1 MWMWGLGILLIGIT
15 NTLREQSSVIR
26 CQVTENKLIKMND
39 RLQNNTELKK
49 EAINYT
55 SLQLTERQICDI
67 ELLMNGAF
75 SPLKGFL
82 GKADYESVLDNMR
95 LTNGTLWPMPI
106 TLDVTEAFAGGVSPG
121 QKITLRDHEGFALA
135 IMTVSDIYTPDFGK
149 EAKAVYDTTD
159 ETHPAVN
166 YLYNHSKPVYLGGT
180 LEGIAL
186 PHHYDYQENRHTPE
200 ELKVIFKEKGWD
212 KIVAFQTRNP
222 LHRAHVEMTMRASQ
236 NLNANLLIHPVVGMT
251 KPGDVDHYTRV
262 RCYQHVLPKYPEN
275 SAMMSLLPLAMRMG
289 GPREAVWHA
298 LIRKNFGCT
307 HLVVGRDHAGPGND
321 KDGNPFYGP
330 YDAQE
335 LLLKHQDEIG
345 IEMVPFKFMVY
356 LPKEDRY
363 EAIDAIEKGTDFKT
377 ISGTELRDLLDE
389 GKGIPEWFSYKE
401 VAQELEASRPP
412 LNQRGLTIFFTG
424 LSGSGK
430 STLANGLLVKML
442 EEGSRPVTLLD
453 GDIVRTH
460 LSSELGFTKEHRS
473 LNVQRIGFV
482 ASEITKNGGVAICAP
497 IAPYTAD
504 RRVNRELISPLGG
517 FIEVFVN
524 TSLAKCEERDVKGL
538 YALARKGV
546 IKEFTGI
553 TDPYEEPTDAEIV
566 IDSSG
571 RSPEVLVGEIFSRV
585 KELGYL

>member
-1 MWMWGLGILLIGIT
+1 MKNNLI
-15 NTLREQSSVIR
+15 SS
-26 CQVTENKLIKMND
+26 NPD
-39 RLQNNTELKK
+39 ALKK
-49 EAINYT
+49 EAFNNK
-55 SLQLTERQICDI
+55 SWQVTERQICDL
-67 ELLMNGAF
+67 ELLLNGAF
-75 SPLKGFL
+75 APLTGFMDE
-82 GKADYESVLDNMR
+82 ADYQSVLKDLR
-95 LTNGTLWPMPI
+95 LKDGSLWPMPI
-106 TLDVTEAFAGGVSPG
+106 TLDVDEDFVKELSNGD
-121 QKITLRDHEGFALA
+121 KITLRDHEGFALA
-135 IMTVSDIYTPDFGK
+135 VLTISDIYQPDFK
-149 EAKAVYDTTD
+149 AEAQAVYGTID

-166 YLYNHSKPVYLGGT
+166 YLYNHSKPVYLGGS

-186 PHHYDYQENRHTPE
+186 PYHYDYKENRHTPE
-200 ELKVIFKEKGWD
+200 ELKSIFKEKGWK

-236 NLNANLLIHPVVGMT
+236 ELDANLLIHPVVGMT

-289 GPREAVWHA
+289 GPREALWHA

-307 HLVVGRDHAGPGND
+307 HIVVGRDHAGPGND

-335 LLLKHQDEIG
+335 LLLKYQDEIG

-356 LPKEDRY
+356 LPEEDRY
-363 EAIDAIEKGTDFKT
+363 EAIDAVEKGTDFKT

-460 LSSELGFTKEHRS
+460 LSSELGFSKEHRS

-482 ASEITKNGGVAICAP
+482 ASEITKNTGIAICAP

-524 TSLAKCEERDVKGL
+524 TSLAVCEERDVKGL

-553 TDPYEEPTDAEIV
+553 SDPYEEPTDAEIV
-566 IDSSG
+566 IDSNG
-571 RSPEVLVGEIFSRV
+571 RTPEVLVEEIFGRI
-585 KELGYL
+585 KELGYIIIKKR

>member
-1 MWMWGLGILLIGIT
+1 MK
-15 NTLREQSSVIR
+15 SS
-26 CQVTENKLIKMND
+26 NLMSSKPD
-39 RLQNNTELKK
+39 ALKK
-49 EAINYT
+49 EAFNYK
-55 SLQLTERQICDI
+55 SWQVTERQICDL
-67 ELLMNGAF
+67 ELLLNGAF
-75 SPLKGFL
+75 APLTGFM
-82 GKADYESVLDNMR
+82 GEADYQSVLNNLR
-95 LTNGTLWPMPI
+95 LKDGSLWPLPI
-106 TLDVTEAFAGGVSPG
+106 PLDVDEDFANEVFSGD
-121 QKITLRDHEGFALA
+121 KITLRDHEGFALA
-135 IMTVSDIYTPDFGK
+135 VLTISDIYRPDFK
-149 EAKAVYDTTD
+149 VEAQAVYGTTD

-186 PHHYDYQENRHTPE
+186 PNHYDYKENRHTPE
-200 ELKVIFKEKGWD
+200 ELKAIFREKGWE

-222 LHRAHVEMTMRASQ
+222 LHRAHVEMTIRASED
-236 NLNANLLIHPVVGMT
+236 LNANLLIHPVVGMT

-289 GPREAVWHA
+289 GPREALWHA

-307 HLVVGRDHAGPGND
+307 HIVVGRDHAGPGND
-321 KDGNPFYGP
+321 KNGNPFYGP

-401 VAQELEASRPP
+401 VAQELEVSRPP
-412 LNQRGLTIFFTG
+412 LNQRGLTVFFTG

-504 RRVNRELISPLGG
+504 RRVNRELIAPLGG

-538 YALARKGV
+538 YALARKGI

-553 TDPYEEPTDAEIV
+553 SDPYEEPTDAEIV

-571 RSPEVLVGEIFSRV
+571 RSPEVLVEEIYGIIQ
-585 KELGYL
+585 KLGYL

>member
-1 MWMWGLGILLIGIT
+1 MK
-15 NTLREQSSVIR
+15 NTLMSS
-26 CQVTENKLIKMND
+26 NPD
-39 RLQNNTELKK
+39 ALKK
-49 EAINYT
+49 EAFIYK
-55 SLQLTERQICDI
+55 SWQVTERQICDL
-67 ELLMNGAF
+67 ELLLNGAF
-75 SPLKGFL
+75 APLTGFMDE
-82 GKADYESVLDNMR
+82 ADYQSVLKNLR
-95 LTNGTLWPMPI
+95 LKDGSLWPMPI
-106 TLDVTEAFAGGVSPG
+106 TLDVDEDFVKELSNGD
-121 QKITLRDHEGFALA
+121 KITLRDREGFALA
-135 IMTVSDIYTPDFGK
+135 VLTISDIFKPDFK
-149 EAKAVYDTTD
+149 AEAQAVYGTID

-166 YLYNHSKPVYLGGT
+166 YLYNHSKPVYLGGS

-186 PHHYDYQENRHTPE
+186 PHHYDYKENRHTPE
-200 ELKVIFKEKGWD
+200 ELKSIFKEKGWK

-236 NLNANLLIHPVVGMT
+236 ELDANLLIHPVVGMT

-289 GPREAVWHA
+289 GPREALWHA

-307 HLVVGRDHAGPGND
+307 HIVVGRDHAGPGND

-335 LLLKHQDEIG
+335 LLLKYQDEIG

-356 LPKEDRY
+356 LPEEDRY
-363 EAIDAIEKGTDFKT
+363 EAIDAVEKGTDFKT

-460 LSSELGFTKEHRS
+460 LSSELGFSKEHRS

-482 ASEITKNGGVAICAP
+482 ASEITKNAGIAICAP

-524 TSLAKCEERDVKGL
+524 TSLAVCEERDVKGL

-553 TDPYEEPTDAEIV
+553 SDPYEEPTDAEIV

-571 RSPEVLVGEIFSRV
+571 RSPEVLVEEIFEQI
-585 KELGYL
+585 KFLGYL